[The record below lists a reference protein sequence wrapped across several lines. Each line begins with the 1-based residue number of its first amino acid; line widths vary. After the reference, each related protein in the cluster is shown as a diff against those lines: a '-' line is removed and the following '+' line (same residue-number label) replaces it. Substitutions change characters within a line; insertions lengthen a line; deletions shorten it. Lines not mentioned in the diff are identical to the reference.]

1 MRLLLLFLDGVGLG
15 PDNPDYNPFARA
27 SMPTLQALLGDRRLV
42 QNHAAPAESVRA
54 TLLPLD
60 ACLGVAGR
68 PQSASGQA
76 ALLTGQNVPARLG
89 SHYGPKPNAAIA
101 DLLRTNGTLFS
112 ELAQAG
118 KRAGLLNAYPG
129 RYFEAIQSGRRLPG
143 VVALAAMQAGLTLR
157 NTQDLIAGRALSA
170 DFSGQG
176 WHEHLGRRDVP
187 LLSPAQAGH
196 RLSRLADSLDFAFF
210 EYWLSDVAGHQQDID
225 SACALLETF
234 DQVLAGLLESWRDGE
249 GLILICSDHGN
260 LEDLR
265 VRQHTLNPVPALAI
279 GDLQLRR
286 ELTRGWRSLTDIAP
300 AICRLLR

>member
-15 PDNPDYNPFARA
+15 PNNTDHNPFARA
-27 SMPTLQALLGDRRLV
+27 PMPALQGLLGGHRLV
-42 QNHAAPAESVRA
+42 ENHSAPVESERA

-76 ALLTGQNVPARLG
+76 ALLTGQNVPAQLG
-89 SHYGPKPNAAIA
+89 SHYGPKPNAAIT
-101 DLLRTNGTLFS
+101 DLLRVNGTLFS

-118 KRAGLLNAYPG
+118 KHAGLLNAYPE
-129 RYFEAIQSGRRLPG
+129 RYFEALQSGQRLPG
-143 VVALAAMQAGLTLR
+143 VVALAAMQAGLRLK
-157 NTQDLIAGRALSA
+157 NTQDLLAGRALSA

-176 WHEHLGRRDVP
+176 WHEHLGRRDIP
-187 LLSPAQAGH
+187 LLTPAQAGQ
-196 RLSRLADSLDFAFF
+196 RLSGLAESYDFAFF
-210 EYWLSDVAGHQQDID
+210 EYWLSDVAGHQQDLD

-234 DQVLAGLLESWRDGE
+234 DQVLAGLLESWQDGE

-279 GDLQLRR
+279 GDPHKRR
-286 ELTRGWRSLTDIAP
+286 ELMRGWRNLTDIAP
-300 AICRLLR
+300 AICRLLI